1 MPKKKL
7 LESINELWNNQ
18 YTYFILI
25 GFIVGI
31 CTGFSNVI
39 FHFFYLMY
47 HMNIAEYNIRCGVL
61 YASAKIAHVLF
72 IFAVGINLAIS
83 YKKFRRKH
91 REDYRNNKY
100 KYQQYLQKAFF

>member
-1 MPKKKL
+1 MPKRKL

-39 FHFFYLMY
+39 FHFFYNSITDLFL
-47 HMNIAEYNIRCGVL
+47 NPL
-61 YASAKIAHVLF
+61 AKKKFSNFWDFDWWSDSFFHDLH
-72 IFAVGINLAIS
+72 
-83 YKKFRRKH
+83 YKK
-91 REDYRNNKY
+91 
-100 KYQQYLQKAFF
+100 

>member
-39 FHFFYLMY
+39 FHFFY
-47 HMNIAEYNIRCGVL
+47 
-61 YASAKIAHVLF
+61 SKITSLF
-72 IFAVGINLAIS
+72 LDPLSEKNMVIILELLGL
-83 YKKFRRKH
+83 
-91 REDYRNNKY
+91 
-100 KYQQYLQKAFF
+100 

>member
-1 MPKKKL
+1 MPKRKL

-39 FHFFYLMY
+39 FHFFYNSITDLFL
-47 HMNIAEYNIRCGVL
+47 NPLAKKNLVLVTLIAKLSGRITENEGPKGGTRLLKTEKNGESPSFC
-61 YASAKIAHVLF
+61 F
-72 IFAVGINLAIS
+72 
-83 YKKFRRKH
+83 
-91 REDYRNNKY
+91 
-100 KYQQYLQKAFF
+100 